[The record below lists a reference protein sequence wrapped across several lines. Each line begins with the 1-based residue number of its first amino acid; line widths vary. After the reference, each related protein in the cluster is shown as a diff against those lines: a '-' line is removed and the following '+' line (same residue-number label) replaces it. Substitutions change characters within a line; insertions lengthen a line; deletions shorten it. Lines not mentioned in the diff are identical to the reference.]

1 MAEPGAPPDPCP
13 LCQATGGRE
22 LWRDALCRVVAV
34 DDPSLPGFLRVVL
47 NAHAAEMT
55 DLPVADQAH
64 LMRVVL
70 TAERL
75 VRRHVSPDKVN
86 LASLG
91 NVVPHVHWHVI
102 PRWRDDRWFPDPI
115 WATPRH
121 AQPAPAER
129 ARLAETLIEGFA
141 RALRGALDERGPA

>member
-1 MAEPGAPPDPCP
+1 MVMQAGCP
-13 LCQATGGRE
+13 LCTGEEARL

-34 DDPSLPGFLRVVL
+34 DDPALPGFLRVVL
-47 NAHAAEMT
+47 NTHASEVSDLAIAE
-55 DLPVADQAH
+55 QAH

-70 TAERL
+70 ATERL
-75 VRRHVSPDKVN
+75 VRRHLSPDKVN

-129 ARLAETLIEGFA
+129 QRLADELIEGFS
-141 RALRGALDERGPA
+141 RALREALAERDPA